1 MKRALN
7 LVVLCLSML
16 ACISGLF
23 YIHIYLSGE
32 IEGILFALGLSFPG
46 LIGFYCSTKI
56 KKTKLKWLLLGL
68 NYLFATYSTV
78 LIIVIYWLQVFGIEF
93 FTS

>member
-7 LVVLCLSML
+7 LVVLCLTML
-16 ACISGLF
+16 ACVSGLF

-32 IEGILFALGLSFPG
+32 IRGILFALGLGFPG

-56 KKTKLKWLLLGL
+56 KRR
-68 NYLFATYSTV
+68 S
-78 LIIVIYWLQVFGIEF
+78 
-93 FTS
+93 

>member
-32 IEGILFALGLSFPG
+32 IEGILFALGLGFPG
-46 LIGFYCSTKI
+46 LIGF
-56 KKTKLKWLLLGL
+56 
-68 NYLFATYSTV
+68 
-78 LIIVIYWLQVFGIEF
+78 IVRQK
-93 FTS
+93 

>member
-7 LVVLCLSML
+7 LVVLFLSML
-16 ACISGLF
+16 ACVSGLF

-32 IEGILFALGLSFPG
+32 IEGILFALGFPG